1 MAAPDNLVKQTLAT
15 MECTVVTV
23 DEHGKTKA
31 EPVSHML
38 ESEKLLKLVRLQQ
51 QIQRIKEV
59 QMSRLRAKRLAK
71 GT

>member
-1 MAAPDNLVKQTLAT
+1 MI
-15 MECTVVTV
+15 TVE
-23 DEHGKTKA
+23 EHGKTNA
-31 EPVSHML
+31 GPVSHML
-38 ESEKLLKLVRLQQ
+38 ESEKMLKSVRLQQ

>member
-1 MAAPDNLVKQTLAT
+1 MARPGNVVEQNLAT
-15 MECTVVTV
+15 MKCTVITV
-23 DEHGKTKA
+23 EEHGKTDA
-31 EPVSHML
+31 GPVSHTL
-38 ESEKLLKLVRLQQ
+38 ESEKMLKSVRLQQ